1 MGLQGGTL
9 VKNLL
14 ANAENSRDTGS
25 IPGLGRPPGVG
36 DGNPLQYSCME
47 KSHGQSNVVGYSPW
61 GCKESEVTEHSTAS
75 WVDVFWFMKIMIYNN
90 W

>member
-75 WVDVFWFMKIMIYNN
+75 
-90 W
+90 

>member
-61 GCKESEVTEHSTAS
+61 GCKESEVTEHSIAS
-75 WVDVFWFMKIMIYNN
+75 
-90 W
+90 